1 MKLLL
6 VLVGILFILICIW
19 LFIVFIGWCLLPFT
33 LKKQLENISEA
44 IENLKE
50 DKQNDT
56 TRS

>member
-6 VLVGILFILICIW
+6 VFVGL
-19 LFIVFIGWCLLPFT
+19 CLLPFT
-33 LKKQLENISEA
+33 LKKQLENISET

>member
-19 LFIVFIGWCLLPFT
+19 MFIVFVGWCLLPFT

-56 TRS
+56 